1 LFLLETGVNTG
12 VFSTQLSNNPLEVN
26 GIYIGLICQSIFAL
40 LSLPARVGWRFSPTR
55 WRDEEPMKK
64 TTTVAFV
71 RVEGTLVDRGVLSAS
86 AYIASNGQGLSERL
100 FRLGQV
106 ALTVPVYSLLG
117 QNDRVL
123 ANRLAFVAARGMSE
137 DILKERL
144 LDSGIE
150 LLKKAK
156 TAGHQIVLLSEGIDP
171 FIRPLI
177 THLADKL
184 DIDDLTQSLVCNT
197 LELRAGEATGRLLD
211 PVVGGHDSGRW
222 ASQYAQEH
230 GVDLERSV
238 AYAAHGPDMLLLA
251 AVGNPCAVNPDYTLR
266 RAASQAD
273 WPIMEYTL

>member
-1 LFLLETGVNTG
+1 
-12 VFSTQLSNNPLEVN
+12 
-26 GIYIGLICQSIFAL
+26 
-40 LSLPARVGWRFSPTR
+40 
-55 WRDEEPMKK
+55 MKK

-86 AYIASNGQGLSERL
+86 VYIASNGQGLTERL
-100 FRLGQV
+100 LRLGQV
-106 ALTVPVYSLLG
+106 ALTAPVYGLLG

-123 ANRLAFVAARGMSE
+123 ANRLAYVAARGMSE
-137 DILKERL
+137 DRLAVLGEEYFEDILQERI
-144 LDSGIE
+144 LDSGMD
-150 LLKKAK
+150 LLRKAK
-156 TAGHQIVLLSEGIDP
+156 AAGHKIVLLSEGIEQ
-171 FIRPLI
+171 FTRPLVA
-177 THLADKL
+177 HLAETL
-184 DIDDLTQSLVCNT
+184 DIDELPESLVCNV

>member
-1 LFLLETGVNTG
+1 
-12 VFSTQLSNNPLEVN
+12 
-26 GIYIGLICQSIFAL
+26 
-40 LSLPARVGWRFSPTR
+40 
-55 WRDEEPMKK
+55 MKK

-123 ANRLAFVAARGMSE
+123 ANRLAFVAARGMSEDRLAVLGEEYVE